1 MLRSLST
8 TTTIW
13 ATALGLENQSH
24 MVCDNRKVESQNR
37 KEKKRHL
44 LLFLAGVAV
53 LGELDE
59 VGLAGTS
66 LGSRAHCCGRVCVCV
81 CVVMVGMDE

>member
-1 MLRSLST
+1 
-8 TTTIW
+8 
-13 ATALGLENQSH
+13 

-37 KEKKRHL
+37 KEKIRHL

-53 LGELDE
+53 LGKLDE

>member
-1 MLRSLST
+1 MRQTGKSNPKT
-8 TTTIW
+8 
-13 ATALGLENQSH
+13 E
-24 MVCDNRKVESQNR
+24 K
-37 KEKKRHL
+37 KKKRHL

-66 LGSRAHCCGRVCVCV
+66 LGSRAHCCGRVCVGV
-81 CVVMVGMDE
+81 CVW

>member
-1 MLRSLST
+1 MR
-8 TTTIW
+8 
-13 ATALGLENQSH
+13 QQ
-24 MVCDNRKVESQNR
+24 ESRIPKQKR
-37 KEKKRHL
+37 KRHL

-53 LGELDE
+53 LGKLDE